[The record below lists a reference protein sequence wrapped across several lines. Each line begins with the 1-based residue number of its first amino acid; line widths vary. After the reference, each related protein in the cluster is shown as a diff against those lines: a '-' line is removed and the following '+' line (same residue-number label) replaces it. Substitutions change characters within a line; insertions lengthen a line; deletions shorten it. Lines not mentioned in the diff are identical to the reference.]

1 MYRHRDLATV
11 VAALPTPGLWPQ
23 ERGVVGYAAE
33 NFLTFI
39 LRKRQAAVDEF
50 RSAVGNNSHCG
61 CKALCKIETASVH
74 MLNDELHSESLL
86 K

>member
-1 MYRHRDLATV
+1 MGSGLRDGG
-11 VAALPTPGLWPQ
+11 VAAYT
-23 ERGVVGYAAE
+23 AE

-39 LRKRQAAVDEF
+39 LWKRRAAVDEF
-50 RSAVGNNSHCG
+50 RSVVGNNSHCG

>member
-1 MYRHRDLATV
+1 MGSGLRDGG
-11 VAALPTPGLWPQ
+11 VAAYTT
-23 ERGVVGYAAE
+23 E

-39 LRKRQAAVDEF
+39 LWKRRAAVDEF
-50 RSAVGNNSHCG
+50 RSVVGNNSHCG